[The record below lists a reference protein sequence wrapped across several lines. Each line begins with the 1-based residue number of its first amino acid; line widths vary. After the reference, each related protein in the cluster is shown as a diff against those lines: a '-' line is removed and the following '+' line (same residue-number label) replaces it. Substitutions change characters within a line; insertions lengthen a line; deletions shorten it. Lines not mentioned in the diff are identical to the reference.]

1 MKKKILVPLVGI
13 HSAGKSTIRKELD
26 KLGYINEEEC
36 AEILRKNENLA
47 AGANADI
54 SFEYLVRKAEA
65 ERDKT
70 RVWNTD
76 MILVESWHLLTLAY
90 MLTRGEKIESLDEY
104 LGYVREQSKIHD
116 IHCVFLK
123 SNPLKILDRSRKLH
137 SEEDIDQY
145 YEFYQKL
152 GENILYI
159 LKVTGLDYREFDTMK
174 PLEETLEEVKQY
186 LREIQKPEI

>member
-26 KLGYINEEEC
+26 KLGYVNEEEC
-36 AEILRKNENLA
+36 AEILRKNDNLA

-54 SFEYLVRKAEA
+54 SFEFLVRQAEA

-70 RVWNTD
+70 RVWDTD

-90 MLTRGEKIESLDEY
+90 MLTRGEKIENLEEY
-104 LGYVREQSKIHD
+104 LEYVKEQNEIHE

-137 SEEDIDQY
+137 SEEDIAQY
-145 YEFYQKL
+145 YEFYERL

-174 PLEETLEEVKQY
+174 PIEETLKEVKAY
-186 LREIQKPEI
+186 LDEIKS